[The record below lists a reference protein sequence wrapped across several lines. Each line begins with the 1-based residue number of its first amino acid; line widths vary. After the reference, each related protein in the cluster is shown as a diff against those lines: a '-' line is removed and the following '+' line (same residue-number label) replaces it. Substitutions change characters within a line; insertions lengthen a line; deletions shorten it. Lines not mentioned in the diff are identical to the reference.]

1 MITTICASV
10 AAVAYLAAAWRA
22 WRSAAGSPWTPVA
35 LAFHT
40 AALYTSTVH
49 NGEFEIGVTSALSLL
64 AWQSSWLLWG
74 FSAREKL
81 HPLGA
86 VYYPA
91 AAVLVMIAAILP
103 VEEGNRIPLN
113 DWTIVVHIVLSI
125 FSAGMLT
132 LASIHAVGLAGL
144 DQVLRNP
151 GNLTLAQRMPPLQ
164 TMERLL
170 FRLIAVG
177 FFLLSLTILSGLL
190 FVHDLFGQHLA
201 QKTILTICAWL
212 IFGVLLWGR
221 MRYGW
226 RGRVA
231 IRWTL
236 AGYATLVAAYF
247 GSKLIL
253 EQFLGEHWS

>member
-1 MITTICASV
+1 MIIGLSAL

-22 WRSAAGSPWTPVA
+22 WRESAGSPWTPLA
-35 LAFHT
+35 LVFHV
-40 AALYTSTVH
+40 AALYLQIVR
-49 NGEFEIGVTSALSLL
+49 NGTLEIGVTTALSLL
-64 AWQSSWLLWG
+64 AWQSAILLWG
-74 FSAREKL
+74 FSLRERL
-81 HPLGA
+81 HPLGT
-86 VYYPA
+86 VYYPFA
-91 AAVLVMIAAILP
+91 ALFALSAALLP
-103 VEEGNRIPLN
+103 THGNRVPLD
-113 DWTIVVHIVLSI
+113 DWGIGVHIAFSI
-125 FSAGMLT
+125 LSAGVLT
-132 LASIHAVGLAGL
+132 LASIHAVGIAVL
-144 DQVLRNP
+144 DQVLRTP

-170 FRLIAVG
+170 FRQIAVG

-201 QKTILTICAWL
+201 QKTLLAIGAWL

-221 MRYGW
+221 VRYGW
-226 RGRVA
+226 RGRTA

-236 AGYATLVAAYF
+236 SGYGTLVAAYF